1 MTHRVVITGLGAIS
15 PYGVGVE
22 TLWKGLQ
29 SMKSPFI
36 FDDKLGI
43 VCGRLSNKYDDQ
55 LKEAGKK
62 YRHINRIGTFSLL
75 AAGEAIKDAGL
86 ENENHHETGVNI
98 GVGFTDLEK
107 IVEVGKM
114 IEEKKERRVSPY
126 FIPNILTNIPSSYVA
141 MEYNLLGGSQSCSA
155 ACATGIT
162 SIGDAFLSIK
172 FGQTKRMLAGAIDS
186 AINSLTKVGFQQLR
200 ALTRNKNPELAS
212 RPFDEKRDGF
222 VLSEGGGLV
231 VLERLEDALS
241 RKAKI
246 YGEIL
251 GYGISSDAHH
261 LTSPREDGLG
271 SLLSM
276 QRCISSSNIN
286 PINISYV
293 NAHATSTQIGD
304 KVESASISNLLPT
317 VMVSSY
323 KGHLGHTLAG
333 AGALEAIGTALS
345 IKNKKIIGT
354 LNLEKLDFATNNRM
368 INNCH
373 VWDDDNKK
381 KISLINSFGFGG
393 VYGTLC
399 LSEYYDF

>member
-15 PYGVGVE
+15 PYGIGVE
-22 TLWKGLQ
+22 ILWKGLQ

-36 FDDKLGI
+36 FDNKLGI
-43 VCGRLSNKYDDQ
+43 VCGKLSEKYNDQ
-55 LKEAGKK
+55 LKEVGKN

-75 AAGEAIKDAGL
+75 AAGEALRDAGL
-86 ENENHHETGVNI
+86 ENENHLETGVNI

-107 IVEVGKM
+107 VVEVGKM

-141 MEYNLLGGSQSCSA
+141 MEYDLLGGCLSSSA
-155 ACATGIT
+155 ACATGVT
-162 SIGDAFLSIK
+162 SIGDAFLNIK
-172 FGQTKRMLAGAIDS
+172 FGQTRRIVAGAIDS
-186 AINSLTKVGFQQLR
+186 AINPLTKVGFQQLR
-200 ALTRNKNPELAS
+200 ALTRNKDPESAS

-246 YGEIL
+246 YAEIL
-251 GYGISSDAHH
+251 GYGIASDAYH

-271 SLLSM
+271 SQLSM
-276 QRCISSSNIN
+276 QRCIDSSKINPLNIN
-286 PINISYV
+286 YV

-304 KVESASISNLLPT
+304 KIESASISNLFPS

-333 AGALEAIGTALS
+333 AGALETIGTALS

-354 LNLEKLDFATNNRM
+354 LNLEKLDFETNNRM
-368 INNCH
+368 INGCH
-373 VWDDDNKK
+373 NWDDNDKK
-381 KISLINSFGFGG
+381 KISLVNSFGFGG
-393 VYGTLC
+393 IYGTLC
-399 LSEYYDF
+399 LSEYDNY